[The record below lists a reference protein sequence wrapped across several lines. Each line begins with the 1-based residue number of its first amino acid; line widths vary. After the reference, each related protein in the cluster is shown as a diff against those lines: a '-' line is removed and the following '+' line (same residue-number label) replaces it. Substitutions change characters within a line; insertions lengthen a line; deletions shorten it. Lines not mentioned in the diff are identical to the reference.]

1 MGGSTGILQPIPGG
15 SWSPAGVLRSII
27 TISSSDSRRGTN
39 QRGSSTFEPMSET
52 LLIGEAGAGCDGFV
66 RSTRGGQTAASYAVG
81 FEKNCLDNDTRLY
94 LMSVPTE
101 KIVQCIEFKNV
112 SRGSSLHLQSEA
124 RSGRYSCLCVVES
137 N

>member
-1 MGGSTGILQPIPGG
+1 MSKGALSRFPRLTL
-15 SWSPAGVLRSII
+15 AGALTNAVLRR
-27 TISSSDSRRGTN
+27 SDRCLKHYYSVR
-39 QRGSSTFEPMSET
+39 P
-52 LLIGEAGAGCDGFV
+52 GAGCDSFV
-66 RSTRGGQTAASYAVG
+66 RCTRGGQTAASYAVG

-112 SRGSSLHLQSEA
+112 SRGSSLHLESEA

>member
-1 MGGSTGILQPIPGG
+1 MSKGALS
-15 SWSPAGVLRSII
+15 RF
-27 TISSSDSRRGTN
+27 SSSDSRRGITN
-39 QRGSSTFEPMSET
+39 AVLRPSDRCLKHCYSVRP
-52 LLIGEAGAGCDGFV
+52 GAGCDSFV

-112 SRGSSLHLQSEA
+112 SRGSSLHLESEA